1 VAVRAAAGE
10 RQRLA
15 RQLVVAAGHLAHQ
28 ARGVGPLEA
37 VGDLDFDLGAPF
49 ADQRD
54 VVLATTTR
62 TRRGGPET
70 M

>member
-1 VAVRAAAGE
+1 VRAAAFE

-15 RQLVVAAGHLAHQ
+15 RQLVVATGDFAQ
-28 ARGVGPLEA
+28 EARGVGLLEA
-37 VGDLDFDLGAPF
+37 VGDLDLDLGAPF

-54 VVLATTTR
+54 VVLADDHAHQ
-62 TRRGGPET
+62 RGGPLT